1 MGIVPPRQDDV
12 AAQTSI
18 PVVYHGGVVMRG
30 VTVHTIFWAPRGF
43 RFSPAP
49 AGAGGSYEPLVQQ
62 FFTDVAHDSGTTSN
76 AFSIL
81 GQYGDGAGPGS
92 YSIAYNTT
100 ADSVDDTDP
109 YPKAHRCASPSGIG
123 TCLTDLQLRREIERV
138 IASHDPAG
146 RGLHDVWFILLPPDV
161 DTCVASG
168 QCGTNAFAGYHSLS
182 NVGAAPTIYSVIP
195 DPLIELPPIPGADPE
210 GNPEAEA
217 TLDTM
222 AHEMV
227 EAMTNPEGVGWM
239 DPNGFEVAD
248 KCENGPQEGTPLG
261 TAPNGAPF
269 NQVINGHD
277 YLLQTMWSNP
287 GGGCVQGSTAK
298 TSPLPLATVSLR
310 QFSSSVRG
318 NTGIARGGVP
328 VVVGVVRASTL
339 VALGV
344 GVTRAN
350 GAWGPL
356 KLRSAA
362 GAPHAVGDDR
372 DAILVSYGRGGPK
385 PDQIETGNGGDPFNE
400 SGWTGWF
407 DLDHG
412 YAVRPDSIALAPC
425 SQTGVLGL
433 EVGGMPAPAPI
444 EQCDTETGFAVVHT
458 PRLQAA
464 TPISMSSEDNRAVFI
479 DNPNG
484 ALVRMTIPVGEPGS
498 VSAQRNRQVL
508 FTPTGFPSCTANLRA
523 QTVRCTGLVP
533 RASYSVVRRRGHAVR
548 TGRADRQGAVV
559 LGGFPGAVVLGGFP
573 GAVAIRGGDV
583 LALRRAHG
591 RTLTTLHVAH
601 LRVEVTGNETIAA
614 GGTCEPGDYWGP
626 PLDTPPASPA
636 IGFPGAG
643 GTGRVCPRS
652 GKAAG
657 LSLADIA
664 QTDDLGGGQTRTEV
678 PAFEGT
684 SPTDGET
691 LFGPFIALART
702 GVPGPH
708 DSVMPAT
715 TRVSLTITR
724 STGGGPV
731 FLARNVGTARGV
743 RVARLPTGTYLA
755 RWLLSDANGDTRAI
769 RTHFVQEP

>member
-1 MGIVPPRQDDV
+1 MGIVPPRGYDI

-30 VTVHTIFWAPRGF
+30 VTVHTIFWGPRGF
-43 RFSPAP
+43 RFSGAA
-49 AGAGGSYEPLVQQ
+49 AGAAGSYEQLVAQLL
-62 FFTDVAHDSGTTSN
+62 TDVAHDSGQTSN
-76 AFSIL
+76 EFAIL
-81 GQYGDGAGPGS
+81 DQYGDGAGPGS
-92 YSIAYNTT
+92 YAIAYDTA
-100 ADSVDDTDP
+100 ADSIDDADP
-109 YPKAHRCASPSGIG
+109 YPAGHQCASPSGIG

-138 IASHDPAG
+138 IGSRDPAG

-161 DTCVASG
+161 DTCVAPG

-182 NVGAAPTIYSVIP
+182 NVGPAPTIYAVIP
-195 DPLIELPPIPGADPE
+195 DPLIELPPIPGTDPE
-210 GNPEAEA
+210 GNPEAET
-217 TLDTM
+217 TLDTV
-222 AHEMV
+222 AHELV

-269 NQVINGHD
+269 NQVINGHE

-287 GGGCVQGSTAK
+287 AGGCVQGSMAN
-298 TSPLPLATVSLR
+298 TSPLPLATVNLT

-318 NTGIARGGVP
+318 NVGIARAGVP
-328 VVVGVVRASTL
+328 VVAGIVRASTL
-339 VALGV
+339 VAVAV

-372 DAILVSYGRGGPK
+372 DEILVSYGSGGPK
-385 PDQIETGNGGDPFNE
+385 SDLIETGDGGDPFTE

-412 YAVRPDSIALAPC
+412 YAVRPDSVALAPC
-425 SQTGVLGL
+425 SQTGVLRVD
-433 EVGGMPAPAPI
+433 VGGSPAPAPI
-444 EQCDTETGFAVVHT
+444 EQCDTETGIAVVHT
-458 PRLQAA
+458 PRTHAA
-464 TPISMSSEDNRAVFI
+464 TPVTMSSEDNRAVFI

-498 VSAQRNRQVL
+498 ISAQRNDRVL
-508 FTPTGFPSCTANLRA
+508 FRPTGFPICIANLRA
-523 QTVRCTGLVP
+523 QSVRCTGLVP
-533 RASYSVVRRRGHAVR
+533 HAAYAVVRRRDHAVR
-548 TGRADRQGAVV
+548 RASADRRGSIL
-559 LGGFPGAVVLGGFP
+559 LGDFPGNIG
-573 GAVAIRGGDV
+573 IKGGDV

-591 RTLTTLHVAH
+591 RTLTILHVAR
-601 LRVEVTGNETIAA
+601 LRVDVNGNETIAA

-626 PLDTPPASPA
+626 PLAAAPVSSA
-636 IGFPGAG
+636 IGFPGVG
-643 GTGRVCPRS
+643 GTGKVCPRS

-657 LSLADIA
+657 LPIADTA
-664 QTDDLGGGQTRTEV
+664 QTDDLSGGQTRTEV

-708 DSVMPAT
+708 GSVTPAT
-715 TRVSLTITR
+715 TRVSLTIVR
-724 STGGGPV
+724 AAGSSPV
-731 FLARNVGTARGV
+731 FRAGHVGTARGV
-743 RVARLPTGTYLA
+743 RVHGLPTGTYLA
-755 RWLLSDANGDTRAI
+755 RWVLSDANGDTRTI
-769 RTHFVQEP
+769 RTHFVQER